1 MGNFVVTLDEFVELM
16 WVIPLPICSTV
27 CSRGLASLPADTSRL
42 TIRGYVWS
50 GEKKDIPMQTRPI
63 EQANEAVADVRAG
76 KIIGRCVLTHAP
88 REPSM

>member
-1 MGNFVVTLDEFVELM
+1 MRHPSPNLFVQLSALE
-16 WVIPLPICSTV
+16 
-27 CSRGLASLPADTSRL
+27 ASPVYLLTRL
-42 TIRGYVWS
+42 TIRGYVRS

-63 EQANEAVADVRAG
+63 EQANEAVADLRAG

>member
-1 MGNFVVTLDEFVELM
+1 M
-16 WVIPLPICSTV
+16 
-27 CSRGLASLPADTSRL
+27 
-42 TIRGYVWS
+42 WS